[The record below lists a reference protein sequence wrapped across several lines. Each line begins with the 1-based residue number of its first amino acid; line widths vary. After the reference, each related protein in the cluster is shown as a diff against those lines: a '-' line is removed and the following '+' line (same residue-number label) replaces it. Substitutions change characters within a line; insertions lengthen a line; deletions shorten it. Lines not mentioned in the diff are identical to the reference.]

1 MSDLRFNTIAG
12 CALAAVLG
20 VMGLQWGASV
30 LTAPEKAKQAGW
42 APEVV
47 AGGSAAPAARR
58 ETLPPDWG
66 TVFGADV
73 DMAALVATG
82 DRVHGQCVACHT
94 VEAGGAHIN
103 GPNLWNIVNRAGGG
117 RVAGY
122 NYSEA
127 MRAHAP
133 AWSYDELYLFLEA
146 PNRHIRGTKMSF
158 GGISRTNDRVALIA
172 YLRTLAD
179 SPAPIPPPRPAEAP
193 AEGEATSEGAGGEQT
208 PPAEGAGATTTTTPS
223 R

>member
-42 APEVV
+42 APEI
-47 AGGSAAPAARR
+47 AASSGGATTVRR
-58 ETLPPDWG
+58 ETAPPDWG

-82 DRVHGQCVACHT
+82 DRLHGQCVSCHT
-94 VEAGGAHIN
+94 VAAGGAHIN
-103 GPNLWNIVNRAGGG
+103 GPNLWNIVNRPGGG
-117 RVAGY
+117 SVAGY
-122 NYSEA
+122 SYSEG
-127 MRAHAP
+127 MKAHTP
-133 AWSYDELYLFLEA
+133 AWSYDELYKFLEA
-146 PNRHIRGTKMSF
+146 PSRYVRGTKMSF
-158 GGISRTNDRVALIA
+158 GGISRSNDRIALIA
-172 YLRTLAD
+172 YLRSLSD
-179 SPAPIPPPRPAEAP
+179 SPAAIPAPRPAEAP
-193 AEGEATSEGAGGEQT
+193 AEGATGEAA
-208 PPAEGAGATTTTTPS
+208 PAEGGAPATTPS